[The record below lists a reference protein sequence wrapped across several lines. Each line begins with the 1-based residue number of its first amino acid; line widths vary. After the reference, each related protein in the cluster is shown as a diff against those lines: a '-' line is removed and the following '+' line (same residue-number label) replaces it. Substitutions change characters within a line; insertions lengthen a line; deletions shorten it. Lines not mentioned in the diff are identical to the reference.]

1 MQLRRRLIGLALLT
15 PLLLSAQTTVLPESH
30 VLFQGDTVHEIW
42 INFQQPDWYEQL
54 LANFNGNEDDVP
66 YIEASFQWNEFVFD
80 KVGVR
85 IKGNST
91 ARVNSMKKPFRIKF
105 NEYTKG
111 QKINGIGSIN
121 LNNVN
126 GDASMVREKMYFE
139 LARQIG
145 IKAPRMNWAALYV
158 NGQYWGLYLMGEI
171 INDDFLKN
179 HFVKE
184 ERDGWLYKAN
194 IGSSFEDWGTD
205 KDRYKQVWE
214 KKTYE
219 DEDDWS
225 DLMNLATVLNQTPAD
240 QLEAK
245 INEVLDVDSFLTAL
259 ALDNITVNL
268 DSYVVMTQ
276 NFYVYR
282 RPTDNKFEWLVWDPS
297 LAFGSFPG
305 GVTAA
310 QMPTLP
316 LEYTG
321 AMGGGGGFGGGGAT
335 ATVSRP
341 LAQKLWAVPSIK
353 ARYREIYKRIALEV
367 FNTDNILARMS
378 YMQSVVRPWVDGATY
393 KLTTLAQFDAALTT
407 GTVATTPGVPG
418 QGPGAG
424 GGMGG
429 GPAIKPLIEGR
440 KTFVMQQL
448 GLQ

>member
-1 MQLRRRLIGLALLT
+1 MQRFLGILALLA
-15 PLLLSAQTTVLPESH
+15 PLLATAQSLPERH
-30 VLFQGDTVHEIW
+30 VLFEGDVVHEIW
-42 INFQQPDWYEQL
+42 LNFQQPDWYEQL
-54 LANFNGNEDDVP
+54 VANFSENEDDVP
-66 YIEASFQWNEFVFD
+66 YIEASFQWNEFAFD

-91 ARVNSMKKPFRIKF
+91 ARVASMKKPFRIKF

-111 QKINGIGSIN
+111 QKIDGVGAIN

-139 LARQIG
+139 LARQTG

-179 HFVKE
+179 HFVKA

-194 IGSSFEDWGTD
+194 IGSTFEDWGTD

-214 KKTYE
+214 KKSFE

-225 DLMNLATVLNQTPAD
+225 DLMNLATVLNQTPAEE
-240 QLEAK
+240 LEAK
-245 INEVLDVDSFLTAL
+245 IGEVLDVDSFWTAL

-276 NFYVYR
+276 NFYIYR

-305 GVTAA
+305 GFSAA
-310 QMPTLP
+310 QMQTLP

-321 AMGGGGGFGGGGAT
+321 SMGGGGRPGSA
-335 ATVSRP
+335 AALRP

-353 ARYREIYKRIALEV
+353 ARYREIYQRLALEV
-367 FNTDNILARMS
+367 FHTDNILARMS
-378 YMQSVVRPWVDGATY
+378 YMQSVVRPWVEGATY

-407 GTVATTPGVPG
+407 GTVAAGPGVP
-418 QGPGAG
+418 G

-429 GPAIKPLIEGR
+429 GPAVKPLIEGR
-440 KTFVMQQL
+440 KAFVMREL
-448 GLQ
+448 GLAQ

>member
-1 MQLRRRLIGLALLT
+1 MQTCRRRFLGLALLT
-15 PLLLSAQTTVLPESH
+15 PLLLSAQAQTLPESH
-30 VLFQGDTVHEIW
+30 VLFQGDVVHEIW
-42 INFQQPDWYEQL
+42 LNFQQPDWYEQL
-54 LANFNGNEDDVP
+54 VANFNGNEDDVP
-66 YIEASFQWNEFVFD
+66 YIEATFQWNEFAFD

-91 ARVNSMKKPFRIKF
+91 ARVASRKKPFRIKF

-111 QKINGIGSIN
+111 QKINGVGSIN

-139 LARQIG
+139 LARQAG
-145 IKAPRMNWAALYV
+145 IKAPRMNWAALYI
-158 NGQYWGLYLMGEI
+158 NGQYWGLYFLGEI
-171 INDDFLKN
+171 INDDFLKA

-184 ERDGWLYKAN
+184 QRDGWLYKAN
-194 IGSSFEDWGTD
+194 IGSTFEDWGTD
-205 KDRYKQVWE
+205 KDKYKTVWE
-214 KKTYE
+214 KKTFE

-245 INEVLDVDSFLTAL
+245 INEVLDVDSFLTAM

-297 LAFGSFPG
+297 LAFGSFSG
-305 GVTAA
+305 GVTSA
-310 QMPTLP
+310 QMATLP

-321 AMGGGGGFGGGGAT
+321 AMGGGGGPVAGRSA
-335 ATVSRP
+335 ARP

-353 ARYREIYKRIALEV
+353 ARYREIYKRLALEV
-367 FNTDNILARMS
+367 FNTDNILARMT
-378 YMQSVVRPWVDGATY
+378 YMQSIVRPWVAGAAY
-393 KLTTLAQFDAALTT
+393 KLTTLEAFDTALTT
-407 GTVATTPGVPG
+407 GSAEMVPG
-418 QGPGAG
+418 FPGMGGGPGQP

-429 GPAIKPLIEGR
+429 GPGIKPLIEGR
-440 KTFVMQQL
+440 KAFVKQEL